1 MVEGKKKKNNRIS
14 NQKIEA
20 RSLCGLNHVLSL
32 PPSSLTYFA
41 SNDWFF
47 KPGDHETLV

>member
-1 MVEGKKKKNNRIS
+1 MREKKPLKNGD
-14 NQKIEA
+14 QKIEA
-20 RSLCGLNHVLSL
+20 RSLCGLIHLLSL

-47 KPGDHETLV
+47 TPGDHKTLV